1 MYGVTITELIQ
12 KMGLQNIIPEIDTD
26 KVVLSHPDVNR
37 PALQLTGFFF
47 FFDKERV
54 QIIGFVEQEY
64 IKTLTRERKISVY
77 EKLLSSEIPCLVY
90 SRSQMPDEDMQDLC
104 RHYQVPC
111 MVSDKT
117 TSDLMAEIIR
127 WLNVKL
133 APCISIHGVLVD
145 VFGEGVLI
153 MGESGI
159 GKSEAALELIK
170 RGHRLVTDDVVE
182 IRRVS
187 DDTLI
192 GSAPDITKHFIELR
206 GIGIIDVKAL
216 FGVESVKE
224 TQSINM
230 VIKLEDW
237 NRDKEYDRL
246 GMEDQYIEFLGN
258 RVVCHNIPIRPGRN
272 LAIIVES
279 AAVNFRQ
286 KKMGYNAARE
296 LYNRVQANLGRNL
309 V

>member
-1 MYGVTITELIQ
+1 
-12 KMGLQNIIPEIDTD
+12 
-26 KVVLSHPDVNR
+26 
-37 PALQLTGFFF
+37 
-47 FFDKERV
+47 
-54 QIIGFVEQEY
+54 
-64 IKTLTRERKISVY
+64 
-77 EKLLSSEIPCLVY
+77 
-90 SRSQMPDEDMQDLC
+90 MPDEDMQDLC

>member
-12 KMGLQNIIPEIDTD
+12 KMRLQNIIPEIDTD

-37 PALQLTGFFF
+37 PALQLTGFFDH
-47 FFDKERV
+47 FDKERV

-64 IKTLTRERKISVY
+64 IKTLTRERKVSVY